1 MVSMRQLVVLTFVSL
16 DGVMQAPGGPDEDT
30 SGGFKF
36 GGWTFPYFD
45 EAAGKEMNVQMSKSF
60 DLLLGRNTYEIFAG
74 YWPKHKDTWPESDKA
89 IKYVVA
95 NGVVDTSWQKTVQ
108 IKGDVVSEIKKLKS
122 GNGPMLQ
129 VYGSSKLIQTLL
141 ANDLVDELWL
151 KFFPITLG
159 KGKKLFSSGT
169 IPAAWKLLDSKTMP
183 SGVIFA
189 SYKRDGD
196 VKTGSFS

>member
-1 MVSMRQLVVLTFVSL
+1 
-16 DGVMQAPGGPDEDT
+16 MQAPGGKGEDP
-30 SGGFKF
+30 SGSFEYE
-36 GGWTFPYFD
+36 GWTVPYFD
-45 EAAGKEMNVQMSKSF
+45 EAAGKEMDMQMSKSF
-60 DLLLGRNTYEIFAG
+60 DLLLGRNTYEIFAA
-74 YWPKHKDTWPESDKA
+74 YWPKHKDAWPESDKA

-95 NGVVDTSWQKTVQ
+95 NGAVDTSWEKTVQ
-108 IKGDVVSEIKKLKS
+108 VKGDVVSEIKKLKS
-122 GNGPMLQ
+122 GDGPMLQ
-129 VYGSSKLIQTLL
+129 VYGSSNLIQTLL

-159 KGKKLFSSGT
+159 KGKRLFSSGI